1 MSLIDVIMETCTM
14 LDKITENNGMG
25 GYSTRYVDGASF
37 QAAIVKDSTMQA
49 RMAEKTGV
57 TELYTV
63 TVYRGLTLD
72 YHDIFRRESDG
83 QVFRVTSN
91 IHDSTPPSTASGPM
105 QIAQVSAER
114 WVLT

>member
-1 MSLIDVIMETCTM
+1 MSLIDVMMEDCVL
-14 LDKITENNGMG
+14 LDKRTTSNGMG
-25 GYSTRYVDGASF
+25 GYTQTYTDGASF

-49 RMAEKTGV
+49 RMAEKNGV

-63 TVYRGLTLD
+63 TVYKGLTLD

-91 IHDSTPPSTASGPM
+91 IHDSTPPSTATAPM